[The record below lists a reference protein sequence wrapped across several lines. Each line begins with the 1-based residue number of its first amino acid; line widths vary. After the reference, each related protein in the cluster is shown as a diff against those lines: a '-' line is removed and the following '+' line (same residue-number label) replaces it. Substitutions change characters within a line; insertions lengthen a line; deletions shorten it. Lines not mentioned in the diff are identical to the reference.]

1 MKKRV
6 SLRKKKHKNTMPTR
20 SYSDKEIIDSFYK
33 GIQEPLNWFYIT
45 SMPKFI
51 NHFKFEAA
59 TEAGKA
65 LENMRFR
72 KDDSYIDDLFQDS
85 IEKLLHKIL
94 DRKLF
99 VEDDTVFVT
108 RKNGSVEKLDSSLY
122 SYLQGIGDLTLKT
135 IIRISGSNISASW
148 EDLLERV
155 KSVGYEEGLDGEE
168 APTQPVVPPSSGDD
182 ADEEETEAGSS
193 GLDIFSLIDDEDND
207 MDTDWNDLVRATK
220 EIVANMKE
228 PCKSIFRLTYY
239 QENGK
244 KMPDEKIAEEM
255 GYSGS
260 TVVKTTR
267 NRCHNKFHKKLIEV
281 FGEIKGY
288 RRK

>member
-1 MKKRV
+1 
-6 SLRKKKHKNTMPTR
+6 MPAK
-20 SYSDKEIIDSFYK
+20 SYSDKEIIDSYYK
-33 GIQEPLNWFYIT
+33 GFQEPFIWFYIT
-45 SMPKFI
+45 SKPKFI
-51 NHFKFEAA
+51 NHFKIEAA
-59 TEAGKA
+59 SDAGKA
-65 LENMRFR
+65 FENMRYR

-85 IEKLLHKIL
+85 MEKLLHKIL

-99 VEDDTVFVT
+99 VEDDTIYVT

-122 SYLQGIGDLTLKT
+122 SYLQGIGDFTLKT
-135 IIRISGSNISASW
+135 VIRELGKNISSSW

-155 KSVGYEEGLDGEE
+155 KGVDYEEGLEGEE
-168 APTQPVVPPSSGDD
+168 APAQPAPPQTSGDD
-182 ADEEETEAGSS
+182 ADEEENEPG
-193 GLDIFSLIDDEDND
+193 GLGPYPFGFFDDEDND

-228 PCKSIFRLTYY
+228 PCKTIFRLTYY
-239 QENGK
+239 MENGK

-288 RRK
+288 KRK